1 MAAGPRGEGRE
12 PSRARSEWAAEHDE
26 NVGYLMLGD
35 DIALPVVGEAGGLVA
50 STCLVRGWRP
60 DDVLAE
66 RRRRKQI
73 RRHDRRHNVDA
84 RRGTSRR
91 RYEAMA

>member
-1 MAAGPRGEGRE
+1 LFDVGRTVVALSACVGTLRGVHEVAVTDTAIE
-12 PSRARSEWAAEHDE
+12 
-26 NVGYLMLGD
+26 
-35 DIALPVVGEAGGLVA
+35 A